1 MNRVQIDQF
10 IEQHREEAIALLE
23 ELGKIPAPS
32 HREDKRAAF
41 CKRWFERKGCSEV
54 WIDEAK
60 NVICKFNCDKYEDMI
75 VLMAH
80 TDIVFDDMEELPM
93 RRQDNILAAPGIGDD
108 TSNLVNLMMGA
119 AFLVKYAGQLKI
131 GVMVVANSCEEGLG
145 NLKGCKEIFNNYG
158 NRIKAFYSFDGYM
171 SMCTSIPVG
180 SHRYR
185 IQVLVQGGH
194 SYQNFGR
201 DNAIHIAAQI
211 IDELYRTDPP
221 KEEVTTYNVG
231 KISGGTTVN
240 SIPQEAV
247 ILYEYRSSSEK
258 CLQEMQMKFHQVID
272 KFRMQGKKINV
283 EILGIRPG
291 AGEID
296 QMELERWTEEN
307 IACIREFYDG
317 ELDLAPYST
326 DANIPLSRGIIANT
340 IGTVKGGG
348 AHTREEWVD
357 LNSMPAGMGIVLSIL
372 VRYMDS

>member
-1 MNRVQIDQF
+1 MKRVQIDQF
-10 IEQHREEAIALLE
+10 IQQHKEEAIALLE

-32 HREDKRAAF
+32 HKEDKRAAF
-41 CKRWFERKGCSEV
+41 CKRWFERKGCNEV
-54 WIDEAK
+54 CIDEAK
-60 NVICKFNCDKYEDMI
+60 SVICNFNCDKYEDMI

-80 TDIVFDDMEELPM
+80 TDVVFDDMEELPM

-119 AFLVKYAGQLKI
+119 AFLVEYAGQLKI

-185 IQVLVQGGH
+185 IQVLVRGGH

-211 IDELYRTDPP
+211 IDELYRIDLP

-258 CLQEMQMKFHQVID
+258 CLQKMQKKFHQVID

-291 AGEID
+291 VF
-296 QMELERWTEEN
+296 L
-307 IACIREFYDG
+307 
-317 ELDLAPYST
+317 L
-326 DANIPLSRGIIANT
+326 IPL
-340 IGTVKGGG
+340 
-348 AHTREEWVD
+348 
-357 LNSMPAGMGIVLSIL
+357 
-372 VRYMDS
+372 VR